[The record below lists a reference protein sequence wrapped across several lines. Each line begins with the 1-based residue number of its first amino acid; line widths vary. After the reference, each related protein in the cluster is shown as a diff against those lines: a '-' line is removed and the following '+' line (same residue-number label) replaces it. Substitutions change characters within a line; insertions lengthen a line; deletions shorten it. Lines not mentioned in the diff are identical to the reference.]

1 MWTIRQHMFKC
12 TMFVMFSLHMSN
24 GWVKRLAGHFSRY
37 WTRRLNVL
45 LVRLL
50 AALCSDVYILGFL
63 VASISHTRGIVF
75 FAAPYIALGES
86 PSIPGDYS
94 RPFSGPRIF
103 PSFHASKLPCWPCCA
118 EVSPVLGGEASPFT
132 KGRECEWRPATHFP
146 HSWHIMR
153 VLRK

>member
-1 MWTIRQHMFKC
+1 MLKC
-12 TMFVMFSLHMSN
+12 RMIVVFLSLHLSN
-24 GWVKRLAGHFSRY
+24 RSVKRPAGYFTRY
-37 WTRRLNVL
+37 WTYCPSVL

-50 AALCSDVYILGFL
+50 AAVCSDVYILRFL
-63 VASISHTRGIVF
+63 GASISHTRGIVF

-132 KGRECEWRPATHFP
+132 KGRECE
-146 HSWHIMR
+146 
-153 VLRK
+153 